1 MKKKI
6 SDMQLH
12 IKCRFHILSIHTCT
26 IHARYGQHTYAEATA
41 AVESDKAETALMD
54 TENDSIRITGRDDDS
69 ATEKILFSG
78 VIQAVDLSREGGY
91 SILSL
96 KAVSHTWLMDIQKKS
111 RSFQDVSMTYH
122 DVAQIVARG
131 YGASLIW
138 NAPDR
143 QLGHPLIQ
151 HRETDYQFLARLL
164 SHLQEGITAG
174 DFSAGISIH
183 AGIRDG
189 EDQGELL
196 LEQYEHT
203 LKAFCR
209 EKKYSTL
216 PAKFKGYRIAGTA
229 FTRIGDQ
236 FRIHGMPFY
245 VMEADTHF
253 TEGCLKCS
261 ALLFPGE
268 CFRTEKIPAK
278 TLEGAVITGRILE
291 TRQEFVKVHLGIDR
305 AQDADSAYE
314 FPWTPATGNL
324 LYCMP
329 EKGTKAAVYFG
340 SADEAS
346 GSVIYSVRENGLLC
360 GELADPQNRYFTT
373 DSQKRMHM
381 EPAEMGLLSMTGST
395 AEISIEDGRGLGLQ
409 TAGKISLLAEGQ
421 VELKGKNVSM
431 MAPKEATFVRKDILS
446 PAVINLCNA
455 FDSIGRVGSF
465 ASNAAQVTEKKR
477 KRTAPAKAAE
487 KYAVGDI
494 VCDLLSSIPAGDMGS
509 SVMEAVAAGMPVFS
523 RTGRKNQSGK
533 GR

>member
-12 IKCRFHILSIHTCT
+12 IKCRFHILNIHTCT
-26 IHARYGQHTYAEATA
+26 IHARYGQHTCAEATVV
-41 AVESDKAETALMD
+41 VESDRAENALMD

-69 ATEKILFSG
+69 ATEQVLFSG
-78 VIQAVDLSREGGY
+78 VIQTVELARQDRY

-96 KAVSHTWLMDIQKKS
+96 KAVSHTWKMDIQKKS

-122 DVAQIVARG
+122 DVAQIVARE
-131 YGASLIW
+131 YGAAMIW
-138 NAPDR
+138 NAQDR

-151 HRETDYQFLARLL
+151 YKETDYQFMARLL

-174 DFSAGISIH
+174 DFSAESCIH
-183 AGIRDG
+183 AGMRDG

-203 LKAFCR
+203 LKVFCR
-209 EKKYSTL
+209 EKEYSTL
-216 PAKFKGYRIAGTA
+216 SAKFKGYRIAETT
-229 FTRIGDQ
+229 FTRVGDRA
-236 FRIHGMPFY
+236 RIHGMPFY

-253 TEGCLKCS
+253 AKGCLKCS
-261 ALLFPGE
+261 ALLFPKE

-305 AQDADSAYE
+305 AQDADSGYE
-314 FPWTPATGNL
+314 FQWTPATGNL

-346 GSVIYSVRENGLLC
+346 GSVIYAVRENGLLC
-360 GELADPQNRYFTT
+360 GEFTDPQNRYFTT

-381 EPAEMGLLSMTGST
+381 EPAAMGLLSMTENA
-395 AEISIEDGRGLGLQ
+395 AEISIEDDRGLGLH

-465 ASNAAQVTEKKR
+465 ASNAEQVTEKKR
-477 KRTAPAKAAE
+477 KNTSPAKAAE
-487 KYAVGDI
+487 KYAIDDI

-509 SVMEAVAAGMPVFS
+509 PAMETVAAGMPVFS
-523 RTGRKNQSGK
+523 RIGHKN
-533 GR
+533 

>member
-1 MKKKI
+1 M
-6 SDMQLH
+6 
-12 IKCRFHILSIHTCT
+12 
-26 IHARYGQHTYAEATA
+26 
-41 AVESDKAETALMD
+41 
-54 TENDSIRITGRDDDS
+54 
-69 ATEKILFSG
+69 
-78 VIQAVDLSREGGY
+78 
-91 SILSL
+91 
-96 KAVSHTWLMDIQKKS
+96 
-111 RSFQDVSMTYH
+111 
-122 DVAQIVARG
+122 
-131 YGASLIW
+131 
-138 NAPDR
+138 
-143 QLGHPLIQ
+143 
-151 HRETDYQFLARLL
+151 
-164 SHLQEGITAG
+164 
-174 DFSAGISIH
+174 
-183 AGIRDG
+183 RDG

-253 TEGCLKCS
+253 AEGCLKCS

-305 AQDADSAYE
+305 VQDADSAYE

-346 GSVIYSVRENGLLC
+346 GSVIYAVRENGLLC
-360 GELADPQNRYFTT
+360 GEFTDPQNRYFTT
-373 DSQKRMHM
+373 DSQKRMHL
-381 EPAEMGLLSMTGST
+381 EPAAMGLLSMTGST
-395 AEISIEDGRGLGLQ
+395 AEISIEDDRGLGLQ

-477 KRTAPAKAAE
+477 KKTAPAGAAE

-509 SVMEAVAAGMPVFS
+509 PVMEVVATGMPVFS